1 MSKEDVINQLNEM
14 EELITAATSAPMT
27 DVPVEEEI
35 TEEVSEVGEDVEEVE
50 DNIETDSEE
59 VVATELPTTEPPVE
73 EPTEFQ
79 KLYDKITELE
89 SRLKEKDE
97 TPSTTVPSTEAPI
110 NVEDF
115 LGEVDLDELTMNKD
129 ALNAIL
135 NKVYIAA
142 RKEARKEAITER
154 QGILRDIPSI
164 VKNNIEIVTSLKKA
178 SEDFYENNP
187 DLVPFKKVVSTV
199 FDEIVGKDPN
209 RSYQEILK
217 EIGPEVR
224 KRLDLK
230 KEAIKQSGYPKL
242 PSKKNALR
250 TKTKQDVDPFLN
262 EISEMDNALNN

>member
-1 MSKEDVINQLNEM
+1 MSKEDVINQLNAM

-27 DVPVEEEI
+27 EVPVEEEI
-35 TEEVSEVGEDVEEVE
+35 TEEISEVEEEVE
-50 DNIETDSEE
+50 DTIETDSEE
-59 VVATELPTTEPPVE
+59 VVATELPSTEVPVE

-89 SRLKEKDE
+89 SRLKEKDKA
-97 TPSTTVPSTEAPI
+97 PSTSAPSTEAPI

-142 RKEARKEAITER
+142 RKEARKEAVTER

-187 DLVPFKKVVSTV
+187 DLVPFKKVVSAV

-230 KEAIKQSGYPKL
+230 KEAIKQSGPPKL
-242 PSKKNALR
+242 PSKKSAPR
-250 TKTKQDVDPFLN
+250 TKTKQDIDPFLN

>member
-27 DVPVEEEI
+27 EVPADDPI
-35 TEEVSEVGEDVEEVE
+35 TDAPT
-50 DNIETDSEE
+50 TDMPSTKSP
-59 VVATELPTTEPPVE
+59 VTELPSTEVPITELPVE

-79 KLYDKITELE
+79 KLCDKITELE
-89 SRLKEKDE
+89 SMLKEKDKA
-97 TPSTTVPSTEAPI
+97 PSTTTPSTEAPI
-110 NVEDF
+110 KIEDF

-154 QGILRDIPSI
+154 QGILMDIPSI

-230 KEAIKQSGYPKL
+230 KEAIKQSGPPKL
-242 PSKKNALR
+242 TSKKSALR